1 MTETPGRASTTSDDA
16 ASAVATSTGVEGQ
29 AMLGG
34 ATPGAAPGKERVASL
49 RADAWRELRRNPI
62 FLVSAVLIVIFVTMA
77 AFPGLLT
84 NQDPYAPGSCSLD
97 NSLVRPSASHW
108 FGYDFQ
114 GCDLYTRVI
123 YGARASI
130 LVGIFVTVLVTLI
143 GGSIGVLAGFYGGP
157 LDALLSRLVDIFFG
171 LPLILGGIVFLTVF
185 TFSGIWGVVFALTLL
200 SWPQA
205 ARIMRSA
212 VISTKSADYVQAARA
227 LGAGGGRIIV
237 KHVLPNAL
245 APVIVV
251 ATINLGVFIATE
263 ATLSFLGIGLQP
275 PTISWGIMIS
285 DAQQRF
291 LQAPHILL
299 FPALFLSLAVLSFIL
314 LGDAVRDALDPKLR

>member
-1 MTETPGRASTTSDDA
+1 MTENPGRASTPADDA
-16 ASAVATSTGVEGQ
+16 GAVVTSTGIEEQ

-34 ATPGAAPGKERVASL
+34 VTPGTAVGHERVASL

-62 FLVSAVLIVIFVTMA
+62 FLVSSVLIVVFVVMA
-77 AFPGLLT
+77 AFPGLLAT
-84 NQDPYAPGSCSLD
+84 RDPNAPGACDLAFSLQ
-97 NSLVRPSASHW
+97 RPSAAHW
-108 FGYDFQ
+108 FGYDLQ
-114 GCDLYTRVI
+114 GCDIYTRVI
-123 YGARASI
+123 HGARASI
-130 LVGIFVTVLVTLI
+130 LVGILCTLLVTLV
-143 GGSIGVLAGFYGGP
+143 GGFVGVVAGFYGGL
-157 LDALLSRLVDIFFG
+157 LDTLLSRLAEIFFG
-171 LPLILGGIVFLTVF
+171 LPLVLGGIVFLTVF
-185 TFSGIWGVVFALTLL
+185 TFEGVWGVVLALTVLY
-200 SWPQA
+200 WPQT

-237 KHVLPNAL
+237 RHVLPNAL

-251 ATINLGVFIATE
+251 ATINLGVFITAE

-285 DAQQRF
+285 DAQQRV
-291 LQAPHILL
+291 LQAPHVLL